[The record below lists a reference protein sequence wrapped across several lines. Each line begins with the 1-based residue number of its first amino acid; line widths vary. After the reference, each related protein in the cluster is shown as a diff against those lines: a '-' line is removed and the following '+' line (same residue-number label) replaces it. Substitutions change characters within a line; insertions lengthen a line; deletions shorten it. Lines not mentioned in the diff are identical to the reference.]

1 MATWLRVSGLS
12 GYYESEGI
20 SISLDGDGALS
31 KITWTSYEPEGTSV
45 KIYTSVS
52 FDGGYDWTD
61 WKQCV
66 NGGFVPDIKH
76 DSPLGNALFK
86 FRVFL
91 ESIDP
96 AISPRLDNV
105 TFEFEPVIVFDNK
118 GDTYCQ
124 PEVWITMNESG
135 DFSLVNLSNG
145 NEEFKFTD
153 LVNGETVY
161 VNNEREH
168 IETDRLATY
177 RYSNFNDNYLNLPVG
192 QNIFRVNG
200 KAKIIFRYQ
209 FKFI

>member
-20 SISLDGDGALS
+20 SISFDGDGALS
-31 KITWTSYEPEGTSV
+31 KITWDSYEPEGTSV

-66 NGGFVPDIKH
+66 NGGTVPDIKH

-91 ESIDP
+91 ESIDL